1 MDNRKFV
8 TGLGLGMIAGGAIG
22 MMMSPQT
29 RRSDTKKM
37 LSRALKGMGDVL
49 DDVTS
54 ALGR

>member
-37 LSRALKGMGDVL
+37 LSRALKGMGDVI